1 MATGVSRMKLKPLE
15 DRVLVQPL
23 DAEEVTAGG
32 IVLPDA
38 AKEKPLRGTVIAAG
52 PGRLNDSGERD
63 PMNVAVG
70 DEVVYGQ
77 YAGSEVTL
85 DGTDYKVLREADIL
99 AKVVN
104 Q

>member
-1 MATGVSRMKLKPLE
+1 MKLKPLD

-52 PGRLNDSGERD
+52 PGRFNDSGERD

>member
-1 MATGVSRMKLKPLE
+1 MKLKPLE